1 MLWNPTLVVYNVW
14 TLRFYLNTSIL
25 FERKK
30 RRRNL
35 DKGVVYLLIG
45 LNSKK
50 HYGCLFDSTINGLL
64 TLVSV
69 DPSDKY
75 YTQKKKKKRQL
86 ELL

>member
-1 MLWNPTLVVYNVW
+1 MLWNPTLVVYNVR
-14 TLRFYLNTSIL
+14 TLRFY
-25 FERKK
+25 
-30 RRRNL
+30 
-35 DKGVVYLLIG
+35 LIG

-75 YTQKKKKKRQL
+75 YTQKKKKKTTRIIIKKKK
-86 ELL
+86 E